1 MPSTT
6 PAAGRGPRVLGRDRE
21 AALDHAQDV
30 DLDVLVVGGGI
41 TGVGV
46 ALDAVTRGYR
56 TALVERADLASGTSS
71 KSSKLVHG
79 GVRYLANA
87 DLPMVAEGV
96 RERDRMRR
104 NAPHLV
110 RPLGFVLP
118 VTSTA
123 EQVKLKAGMALYDV
137 LSAGR
142 AVRPHRHLS
151 PAELEHVAPGL
162 VGGGA
167 HGAYRYYDS
176 QTDDARLTLAVA
188 QAART
193 HGADVV
199 THAEVVALRDAG
211 GRVTGATVRDR
222 LTGAEVEVTARW
234 VVSATGVWAGELWG
248 LATGGA
254 DLEVVPAKGT
264 HVTLP
269 RHLVPV
275 ERAVVIPSGRDD
287 GRMNFV
293 IPWGDQTY
301 VGTTDDPWR
310 GGLDDDVLEDHDADY
325 LLGSVN
331 LAFDLDLTVDD
342 CIGAWSG
349 LRPLLRGRNGAA
361 ATKDLSRKHTVI
373 EQPAG
378 LVAVTGGKLTTWRQM
393 AEDVV
398 DHLAAADGN
407 TSRCV
412 TADLPLGATGTAEAG
427 YARTRAAFE
436 AAGVDVALAGSLYH
450 RHGDDAPDLVRAFA
464 EAGEA
469 EPLVEGLPY
478 LVGEVRRA
486 FADELARSVS
496 DVLQRRLRV
505 SLRDAAAG
513 GTAVERV
520 ADVGAELL
528 GWDAAERDR
537 QIATYRDEVRR
548 ERGPVALREA

>member
-1 MPSTT
+1 MSP
-6 PAAGRGPRVLGRDRE
+6 LRDRE
-21 AALDHAQDV
+21 ASLDHAQDV

-56 TALVERADLASGTSS
+56 VALVERDDLASGTSS

-87 DLPMVAEGV
+87 DLAMVAEGV

-118 VTSTA
+118 VDTVA
-123 EQVKLKAGMALYDV
+123 DQVKIKAGMSLYDV

-142 AVRPHRHLS
+142 AVRPHAHLDA
-151 PAELEHVAPGL
+151 AEVQAVAPGL
-162 VGGGA
+162 VRGAGRGG
-167 HGAYRYYDS
+167 YRYYDS
-176 QTDDARLTLAVA
+176 QTDDARLTLAIA
-188 QAART
+188 QAARV
-193 HGADVV
+193 HGADIV
-199 THAEVVALRDAG
+199 THAEVVALRDMG

-222 LTGAEVEVTARW
+222 LTGAEFEVTARW
-234 VVSATGVWAGELWG
+234 VVSATGVWAGDLWG
-248 LATGGA
+248 MAAGGA

-275 ERAVVIPSGRDD
+275 ERAVVVPSGQDD

-293 IPWGDQTY
+293 IPWGEQTY
-301 VGTTDDPWR
+301 IGTTDDPYD
-310 GGLDDDVLEDHDADY
+310 GAMGADALEDADAAY

-331 LAFDLDLTVDD
+331 LAFGLSLTTAD

-349 LRPLLRGRNGAA
+349 LRPLLRGKAAGAS
-361 ATKDLSRKHTVI
+361 TKDLSRKHTVI

-378 LVAVTGGKLTTWRQM
+378 LVAITGGKLTTWRQM

-398 DHLAAADGN
+398 DHLAEADGN
-407 TSRCV
+407 RAPCLTPELS
-412 TADLPLGATGTAEAG
+412 LGATGTAEAG
-427 YARTRAAFE
+427 VARTRAAFA
-436 AAGVDVALAGSLYH
+436 AAGADVAGAGSLYH
-450 RHGDDAPDLVRAFA
+450 RHGDDAPALIADFA
-464 EAGEA
+464 DRGEA
-469 EPLVEGLPY
+469 EVLVPGLPY
-478 LVGEVRRA
+478 LVGEVRHA
-486 FADELARSVS
+486 VEHEFARSLD

-513 GTAVERV
+513 GDAIGRAATIMGGV
-520 ADVGAELL
+520 L
-528 GWDAAERDR
+528 GWDADQQAAEVD
-537 QIATYRDEVRR
+537 AYLGNVRR
-548 ERGPVALREA
+548 ERGPVAIRA